1 MKKRL
6 LFLMMLLPM
15 LAVTTFTSCGDDDDD
30 SNPLVGTWYVYD
42 LGDDDYTELIFKSNM
57 TCTWLNYESDRV
69 TLKRSDYGRYQID
82 ENVLTIW
89 YDKQNGR
96 PWTTTF
102 TIKGKKMITT
112 EGNGVTWTKK

>member
-1 MKKRL
+1 MKKKL

-15 LAVTTFTSCGDDDDD
+15 LTVTTFTSCGDDED

-42 LGDDDYTELIFKSNM
+42 SEDDDYTELIFKSDM

-69 TLKRSDYGRYQID
+69 TLKRSDYGRYQTD
-82 ENVLTIW
+82 GNVLTIW
-89 YDKQNGR
+89 YEKQNGR

-102 TIKGKKMITT
+102 TIKGNKMITT